1 MKTRA
6 WVWHIVRTRNIFYSI
21 FLRNFYALTWNVVH
35 GESLRSKLE
44 SWQQKI
50 TYFFLSPFRLSQKEK
65 EWQIF
70 ALQKEWMNKIQK
82 GEYAGTSVACI
93 YDTFFVTGSIEFSSM
108 QESAS
113 TFSLWF
119 IVWRNCQFTGGK
131 YITSWFSSFCLQ
143 CILLSLQNA
152 FRENWISPD
161 LLCHLPCLI
170 IFCAVHSFIL

>member
-93 YDTFFVTGSIEFSSM
+93 YDTF
-108 QESAS
+108 
-113 TFSLWF
+113 LWQVPLNF
-119 IVWRNCQFTGGK
+119 
-131 YITSWFSSFCLQ
+131 LQ
-143 CILLSLQNA
+143 CKKVHQLFLS
-152 FRENWISPD
+152 D
-161 LLCHLPCLI
+161 LLFDEIANSRGENTSPRDFPRFVCNASCFHFKMHSEKIESHL
-170 IFCAVHSFIL
+170 IFYVIYLV